1 MSTEKSAVI
10 KISAPIKSYWAQCH
24 NLSMQE
30 LLSSG
35 SLKEQH
41 RQEMIRWS
49 EEKRNKD
56 YGIFCREAVHMY
68 NGIVLMFIRNTGKT
82 TVNIKI

>member
-1 MSTEKSAVI
+1 MI
-10 KISAPIKSYWAQCH
+10 KISAPIKSYWAQSH

-30 LLSSG
+30 LLSSS

-68 NGIVLMFIRNTGKT
+68 NGIILVFLCNTRKI
-82 TVNIKI
+82 TVKNKSKDDAD